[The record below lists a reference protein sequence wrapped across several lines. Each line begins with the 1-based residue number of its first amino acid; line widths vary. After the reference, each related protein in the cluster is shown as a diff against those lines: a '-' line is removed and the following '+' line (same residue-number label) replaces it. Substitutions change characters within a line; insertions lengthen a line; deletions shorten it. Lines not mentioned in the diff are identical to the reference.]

1 MYIKSLKD
9 ICFTG
14 TREGNY
20 MSTKEK
26 HSKKEVIR
34 NKMIE
39 HQSEARIVRRIVL
52 IVTILTLFILVF
64 IGGGGYLY
72 IKSALQPVD
81 KDSKVQKKVEIP
93 IGSSVTGISEKLEA
107 NGIIKNSKVFKY
119 YVKLKNEAGFMAG
132 EYELSPSMEI
142 PEIINRLKT
151 GKVLQKAAFQLTIPE
166 GKQLREIAQIMAKA
180 ANKPEEEVFNQL
192 NDKAFIQSMM
202 TKYPDL
208 LTTDIL
214 NPNIKYP
221 LEGYLYPAT
230 YPFYKQNP
238 TVEEMV
244 ITMLEQTQKVITPI
258 LAESSDEELTAH
270 QLLTISSLIEEEAT
284 KKADRK
290 GISSVFYNRLEQGM
304 PLQTDPTV
312 LYAQGKHKERVL
324 FEDLEVNSPYNTY
337 KHKGLPPGP
346 IANAGKDS
354 IEAAMNPSDTKYL
367 YFLATGEGE
376 VLFNNT
382 LAEHNA
388 DKEKHITNN

>member
-1 MYIKSLKD
+1 
-9 ICFTG
+9 
-14 TREGNY
+14 
-20 MSTKEK
+20 MSTEETN
-26 HSKKEVIR
+26 SKKEVIR
-34 NKMIE
+34 KKMLE

-52 IVTILTLFILVF
+52 IISILAVFILVF

-81 KDSKVQKKVEIP
+81 KDSKVQKTVEIP

-107 NGIIKNSKVFKY
+107 NGIIKNAKVFKY
-119 YVKLKNEAGFMAG
+119 YVKFKNEAGFMAG

-166 GKQLREIAQIMAKA
+166 GKQLKEIAQIIAKTV
-180 ANKPEEEVFNQL
+180 NLPEEEVFNQI
-192 NDKAFIQSMM
+192 NDRTFIQKMM
-202 TKYPDL
+202 GKYPDL

-221 LEGYLYPAT
+221 LEGYLFPAT
-230 YPFYKQNP
+230 YPFYKPNP
-238 TVEEMV
+238 TVEEIV
-244 ITMLEQTQKVITPI
+244 VTMLDQTKKVISPY
-258 LAESSDEELTAH
+258 LAELSEEEFTAH
-270 QLLTISSLIEEEAT
+270 QLLTMSSLIEEEAT
-284 KKADRK
+284 QKADRK
-290 GISSVFYNRLEQGM
+290 DISSVFYNRIEQEM

-324 FEDLEVNSPYNTY
+324 YEDLEVDSPYNTY

-354 IEAAMNPSDTKYL
+354 IEAAINPSETKYL
-367 YFLATGEGE
+367 YFLATPGGD
-376 VLFNNT
+376 VIFTNT
-382 LAEHNA
+382 LDEHNA
-388 DKEKHITNN
+388 AKAEHITNNN

>member
-1 MYIKSLKD
+1 
-9 ICFTG
+9 
-14 TREGNY
+14 
-20 MSTKEK
+20 MSTEET

-34 NKMIE
+34 KKMLE

-52 IVTILTLFILVF
+52 TITIVAILILVF

-107 NGIIKNSKVFKY
+107 NGIIKNARVFKY
-119 YVKLKNEAGFMAG
+119 YVKFKNEAGFMAG

-151 GKVLQKAAFQLTIPE
+151 GKVLQQAAFQLTIPE
-166 GKQLREIAQIMAKA
+166 GKQLKEIAQIIAKTV
-180 ANKPEEEVFNQL
+180 NISEEEVFTQL
-192 NDKAFIQSMM
+192 NDRTFIQKMM
-202 TKYPDL
+202 GKFPDL

-214 NPNIKYP
+214 NPTIKYP
-221 LEGYLYPAT
+221 LEGYLFPAT
-230 YPFYKQNP
+230 YPFYKPNP

-244 ITMLEQTQKVITPI
+244 VTMLEQTRKVITPY
-258 LAESSDEELTAH
+258 LAELSEDEFTAH
-270 QLLTISSLIEEEAT
+270 QLLTMSSLIEEEAT
-284 KKADRK
+284 EKADRK
-290 GISSVFYNRLEQGM
+290 DISSVFYNRIEQGM

-324 FEDLEVNSPYNTY
+324 YEDLEVDSPYNTY

-354 IEAAMNPSDTKYL
+354 IEAAINPSETKYL
-367 YFLATGEGE
+367 YFLATAGGD
-376 VLFNNT
+376 VIFTKT
-382 LAEHNA
+382 LEEHNA
-388 DKEKHITNN
+388 AKAEHITNNN

>member
-1 MYIKSLKD
+1 
-9 ICFTG
+9 
-14 TREGNY
+14 
-20 MSTKEK
+20 MSSEET

-34 NKMIE
+34 KKMLE

-52 IVTILTLFILVF
+52 TITIVTLLVLIF

-72 IKSALQPVD
+72 IKSALEPVD

-93 IGSSVTGISEKLEA
+93 IGSSVTGISEKLAES
-107 NGIIKNSKVFKY
+107 GIIKNAKVFKY
-119 YVKLKNEAGFMAG
+119 YVKFKNEAGFMAG

-151 GKVLQKAAFQLTIPE
+151 GKVLQQAAFQLTIPE

-180 ANKPEEEVFNQL
+180 VNKPEDEVFNQL
-192 NDKAFIQSMM
+192 NDRTFIQTLMA
-202 TKYPDL
+202 KYPDL

-221 LEGYLYPAT
+221 LEGYLFPAT

-238 TVEEMV
+238 TIEEMV
-244 ITMLEQTQKVITPI
+244 VTMLDQTRKVITPY
-258 LAESSDEELTAH
+258 LAESSDEKITAH
-270 QLLTISSLIEEEAT
+270 QLLTMSSLIEEEAT
-284 KKADRK
+284 EKADRK
-290 GISSVFYNRLEQGM
+290 KISSVFYNRIEQGM

-324 FEDLEVNSPYNTY
+324 YEDLEVDSPYNTY

-354 IEAAMNPSDTKYL
+354 LDAAVNPADTKHL
-367 YFLATGEGE
+367 YFLATAEGE
-376 VLFNNT
+376 VIFTNT
-382 LAEHNA
+382 LDEHNA
-388 DKEKHITNN
+388 AKAEHITNQ

>member
-1 MYIKSLKD
+1 
-9 ICFTG
+9 
-14 TREGNY
+14 
-20 MSTKEK
+20 MSTEETN
-26 HSKKEVIR
+26 SKKAVIR
-34 NKMIE
+34 KKMLE

-52 IVTILTLFILVF
+52 IITIVAILILVF

-81 KDSKVQKKVEIP
+81 KDSKVQTKVEIP

-107 NGIIKNSKVFKY
+107 SGIIKNAKVFKY
-119 YVKLKNEAGFMAG
+119 YVKFKNEAGFMAG

-166 GKQLREIAQIMAKA
+166 GKQLKEIAQIIAKA
-180 ANKPEEEVFNQL
+180 VNLPEEEVFNQL
-192 NDKAFIQSMM
+192 NDRTFIQKMM
-202 TKYPDL
+202 AKFPDL
-208 LTTDIL
+208 LTTDIQ

-221 LEGYLYPAT
+221 LEGYLFPAT
-230 YPFYKQNP
+230 YPFYKPNP

-244 ITMLEQTQKVITPI
+244 VTMLEQTKKVITPY
-258 LAESSDEELTAH
+258 LAEFSEEEEFTAH
-270 QLLTISSLIEEEAT
+270 QLLTMSSLIEEEAT
-284 KKADRK
+284 AKADRK
-290 GISSVFYNRLEQGM
+290 KISSVFYNRIEQGM

-324 FEDLEVNSPYNTY
+324 YEDLEVESPYNTY

-354 IEAAMNPSDTKYL
+354 IEAAVQPADTKHL
-367 YFLATGEGE
+367 YFLATPEGE
-376 VLFNNT
+376 VLFTNT
-382 LAEHNA
+382 LDEHNA
-388 DKEKHITNN
+388 AKAEHITNQ

>member
-1 MYIKSLKD
+1 
-9 ICFTG
+9 
-14 TREGNY
+14 
-20 MSTKEK
+20 MSSEET

-34 NKMIE
+34 KKMLE

-52 IVTILTLFILVF
+52 TITIVTLLILIF

-72 IKSALQPVD
+72 IKSALEPVD

-107 NGIIKNSKVFKY
+107 NGIIKNAKVFKY
-119 YVKLKNEAGFMAG
+119 YVKFKNEAGFMAG
-132 EYELSPSMEI
+132 EYEMSPSMEI

-151 GKVLQKAAFQLTIPE
+151 GKVLQQAAFQLTIPE
-166 GKQLREIAQIMAKA
+166 GKQLKEIAQIMAKA
-180 ANKPEEEVFNQL
+180 VNKSEDEVFNQL
-192 NDKAFIQSMM
+192 NDRTFIQ
-202 TKYPDL
+202 TLIGKYPDL

-221 LEGYLYPAT
+221 LEGYLFPAT

-238 TVEEMV
+238 TIEEMV
-244 ITMLEQTQKVITPI
+244 VTMLDQTQKVITPY
-258 LAESSDEELTAH
+258 LQETSEEEFTAH
-270 QLLTISSLIEEEAT
+270 QLLTMSSLIEEEAT
-284 KKADRK
+284 QKADRK
-290 GISSVFYNRLEQGM
+290 DISSVFYNRIEQGM

-324 FEDLEVNSPYNTY
+324 YEDLEVNSPYNTY

-354 IEAAMNPSDTKYL
+354 LEAAMNPSDTKYL
-367 YFLATGEGE
+367 YFLATKEGD
-376 VLFNNT
+376 VIFTNT
-382 LAEHNA
+382 LDEHNA
-388 DKEKHITNN
+388 AKAEHITNQ

>member
-1 MYIKSLKD
+1 
-9 ICFTG
+9 
-14 TREGNY
+14 
-20 MSTKEK
+20 MSSEET

-34 NKMIE
+34 KKLLE

-52 IVTILTLFILVF
+52 TITIVTLLIFIF

-72 IKSALQPVD
+72 IKSALEPVD

-93 IGSSVTGISEKLEA
+93 IGSSVTGISQKLEA
-107 NGIIKNSKVFKY
+107 SGIIKNAKVFKY
-119 YVKLKNEAGFMAG
+119 YVKFKNEAGFMAG

-151 GKVLQKAAFQLTIPE
+151 GKVLQQAAFQLTIPE

-180 ANKPEEEVFNQL
+180 VNKPEDEVFNQL
-192 NDKAFIQSMM
+192 NDKTFIQTMM
-202 TKYPDL
+202 AKYPDL

-221 LEGYLYPAT
+221 LEGYLFPAT

-238 TVEEMV
+238 TIEEMV
-244 ITMLEQTQKVITPI
+244 VTMLDQTQKTITPY
-258 LAESSDEELTAH
+258 LAESSDEEITAH
-270 QLLTISSLIEEEAT
+270 QLLTMSSLIEEEAT
-284 KKADRK
+284 EKADRK
-290 GISSVFYNRLEQGM
+290 KISSVFYNRIEQGM

-324 FEDLEVNSPYNTY
+324 YEDLEVNSPYNTY

-354 IEAAMNPSDTKYL
+354 LEAAVNPADTKHL
-367 YFLATGEGE
+367 YFLATAEGD
-376 VLFNNT
+376 VIFTNT
-382 LAEHNA
+382 LDEHNA
-388 DKEKHITNN
+388 AKAEHITNQ

>member
-1 MYIKSLKD
+1 
-9 ICFTG
+9 
-14 TREGNY
+14 
-20 MSTKEK
+20 MSTEETN
-26 HSKKEVIR
+26 SKKEVIR
-34 NKMIE
+34 KKMLE
-39 HQSEARIVRRIVL
+39 HQSEARIVRKIVL
-52 IVTILTLFILVF
+52 TITILTLLIFVF

-107 NGIIKNSKVFKY
+107 NGIIKNARVFKY

-151 GKVLQKAAFQLTIPE
+151 GKVLQQAAFQLTIPE
-166 GKQLREIAQIMAKA
+166 GKQLNEIAQIIAKTV
-180 ANKPEEEVFNQL
+180 NKPEEEVFNQL
-192 NDKAFIQSMM
+192 NDKTFIQSMM
-202 TKYPDL
+202 AKYPDL

-221 LEGYLYPAT
+221 LEGYLFPAT

-238 TVEEMV
+238 TIEEIV
-244 ITMLEQTQKVITPI
+244 VTMLDQTKKVITPI
-258 LAESSDEELTAH
+258 LAESNKEELTAH
-270 QLLTISSLIEEEAT
+270 QLLTMSSLIEEEAT
-284 KKADRK
+284 EKADRK
-290 GISSVFYNRLEQGM
+290 DISSVFYNRLEQGM

-324 FEDLEVNSPYNTY
+324 YEDLEVNSPYNTY
-337 KHKGLPPGP
+337 KHNGLPPGP
-346 IANAGKDS
+346 IANAGKES

-367 YFLATGEGE
+367 YFLATSEGE

-382 LAEHNA
+382 LDEHNE
-388 DKEKHITNN
+388 DKAKYITNK

>member
-1 MYIKSLKD
+1 
-9 ICFTG
+9 
-14 TREGNY
+14 
-20 MSTKEK
+20 MSSEET

-34 NKMIE
+34 KKMLE

-52 IVTILTLFILVF
+52 TITIVTLLILIF

-72 IKSALQPVD
+72 IKSALEPVD

-93 IGSSVTGISEKLEA
+93 IGSSVTGISQKLEA
-107 NGIIKNSKVFKY
+107 SGIIKNAKVFKY
-119 YVKLKNEAGFMAG
+119 YVKFKNEAGFMAG

-151 GKVLQKAAFQLTIPE
+151 GKVLQQAAFQLTIPE

-180 ANKPEEEVFNQL
+180 VNKPEDEVFNQL
-192 NDKAFIQSMM
+192 NDRTFIQTLMG
-202 TKYPDL
+202 KYPDL

-221 LEGYLYPAT
+221 LEGYLFPAT
-230 YPFYKQNP
+230 YPFYKTNP
-238 TVEEMV
+238 TIEEMV
-244 ITMLEQTQKVITPI
+244 VTMLDQTRKVITPY
-258 LAESSDEELTAH
+258 LADSSDEEITAH
-270 QLLTISSLIEEEAT
+270 QLLTMSSLIEEEAT

-290 GISSVFYNRLEQGM
+290 KISSVFYNRIEQGM

-324 FEDLEVNSPYNTY
+324 YEDLEVDSPYNTY

-354 IEAAMNPSDTKYL
+354 LDAAVNPADTKHL
-367 YFLATGEGE
+367 YFLATAGGD
-376 VLFNNT
+376 VIFTNT
-382 LAEHNA
+382 LDEHNA
-388 DKEKHITNN
+388 AKAEHITNQ

>member
-1 MYIKSLKD
+1 MESLKML
-9 ICFTG
+9 
-14 TREGNY
+14 R
-20 MSTKEK
+20 
-26 HSKKEVIR
+26 
-34 NKMIE
+34 
-39 HQSEARIVRRIVL
+39 
-52 IVTILTLFILVF
+52 
-64 IGGGGYLY
+64 
-72 IKSALQPVD
+72 
-81 KDSKVQKKVEIP
+81 
-93 IGSSVTGISEKLEA
+93 
-107 NGIIKNSKVFKY
+107 VFKY

-166 GKQLREIAQIMAKA
+166 GKQLKEIAQIIAKTV
-180 ANKPEEEVFNQL
+180 NKPEEEVFNQL
-192 NDKAFIQSMM
+192 NDKTFIQSMM
-202 TKYPDL
+202 AKYPDL

-221 LEGYLYPAT
+221 LEGYLFPAT

-244 ITMLEQTQKVITPI
+244 VTMLDQTKKVIAPI
-258 LAESSDEELTAH
+258 LAESSKEELTAH
-270 QLLTISSLIEEEAT
+270 QLLTMSSLIEEEAT
-284 KKADRK
+284 EKADRK
-290 GISSVFYNRLEQGM
+290 DISSVFYNRIEQGM

-324 FEDLEVNSPYNTY
+324 YEDLEVNSPYNTY
-337 KHKGLPPGP
+337 KHNGLPPGP
-346 IANAGKDS
+346 IANAGKES

-382 LAEHNA
+382 LDEHNE
-388 DKEKHITNN
+388 DKAKYITNN

>member
-1 MYIKSLKD
+1 
-9 ICFTG
+9 
-14 TREGNY
+14 
-20 MSTKEK
+20 MSSEET
-26 HSKKEVIR
+26 HSKKEIIR
-34 NKMIE
+34 KKMLE

-52 IVTILTLFILVF
+52 TITIITLLILIF

-72 IKSALQPVD
+72 IKSALEPVD
-81 KDSKVQKKVEIP
+81 KGSKVQKKVEIP

-107 NGIIKNSKVFKY
+107 SGIIKNAKVFKY
-119 YVKLKNEAGFMAG
+119 YVKFKNEAGFMAG
-132 EYELSPSMEI
+132 VYELSPSMEI

-151 GKVLQKAAFQLTIPE
+151 GKVLQQAAFQLTIPE

-180 ANKPEEEVFNQL
+180 VNKPEDEVFNQL
-192 NDKAFIQSMM
+192 NDRPFIQTLMG
-202 TKYPDL
+202 KYPDL

-221 LEGYLYPAT
+221 LEGYLFPAT

-238 TVEEMV
+238 TIEEMV
-244 ITMLEQTQKVITPI
+244 VTMLDQTRKVITPY
-258 LAESSDEELTAH
+258 LSESSDEELTAH
-270 QLLTISSLIEEEAT
+270 QLLTMSSLIEEEAT

-290 GISSVFYNRLEQGM
+290 KISSVFYNRIEQGM

-324 FEDLEVNSPYNTY
+324 YEDLEVDSPYNTY

-354 IEAAMNPSDTKYL
+354 LEAAVNPADTKHL
-367 YFLATGEGE
+367 YFLATAQGD
-376 VLFNNT
+376 VIFTNT
-382 LAEHNA
+382 LDEHNA
-388 DKEKHITNN
+388 AKAEHITNQ

>member
-1 MYIKSLKD
+1 
-9 ICFTG
+9 
-14 TREGNY
+14 
-20 MSTKEK
+20 MSTEETN
-26 HSKKEVIR
+26 SKKAVIR
-34 NKMIE
+34 KKMLE

-52 IVTILTLFILVF
+52 IITIAAILILVF

-81 KDSKVQKKVEIP
+81 KDSKVQTKVEIP

-107 NGIIKNSKVFKY
+107 SGIIKNAKVFKY
-119 YVKLKNEAGFMAG
+119 YVKFKNEAGFMAG

-166 GKQLREIAQIMAKA
+166 GKQLKEIAQIIAKA
-180 ANKPEEEVFNQL
+180 VNLPEEEVFNQL
-192 NDKAFIQSMM
+192 NDRTFIQKMM
-202 TKYPDL
+202 AKFPDL
-208 LTTDIL
+208 LTTDIQ

-221 LEGYLYPAT
+221 LEGYLFPAT
-230 YPFYKQNP
+230 YPFYKPNP

-244 ITMLEQTQKVITPI
+244 VTMLEQTKKVITPY
-258 LAESSDEELTAH
+258 LAEFSDEEEFTAH
-270 QLLTISSLIEEEAT
+270 QLLTMSSLIEEEAT
-284 KKADRK
+284 AKADRK
-290 GISSVFYNRLEQGM
+290 KISSVFYNRIEQGM

-324 FEDLEVNSPYNTY
+324 YEDLEVESPYNTY

-354 IEAAMNPSDTKYL
+354 IEAAVQPADTKHL
-367 YFLATGEGE
+367 YFLATPEGE
-376 VLFNNT
+376 VLFTNT
-382 LAEHNA
+382 LDEHNA
-388 DKEKHITNN
+388 AKAEHITNQ

>member
-1 MYIKSLKD
+1 
-9 ICFTG
+9 
-14 TREGNY
+14 
-20 MSTKEK
+20 MSTKET

-34 NKMIE
+34 KKMLE

-52 IVTILTLFILVF
+52 TITIVTLLILVF

-107 NGIIKNSKVFKY
+107 SGVIKNAKVFKY
-119 YVKLKNEAGFMAG
+119 YVKFKNEAGFMAG

-151 GKVLQKAAFQLTIPE
+151 GKVLQKAAFKLTIPE
-166 GKQLREIAQIMAKA
+166 GKQLKEIAQIMAKA
-180 ANKPEEEVFNQL
+180 VNKTEEEVFNQL
-192 NDKAFIQSMM
+192 NDRTFIQTMM
-202 TKYPDL
+202 GKYPDL

-221 LEGYLYPAT
+221 LEGYLFPAT

-238 TVEEMV
+238 TIEEMV
-244 ITMLEQTQKVITPI
+244 VTMLAQTKKVVSPY

-270 QLLTISSLIEEEAT
+270 QLLTMSSLIEEEAT
-284 KKADRK
+284 EKADRK
-290 GISSVFYNRLEQGM
+290 DISSVFYNRIEQGM

-324 FEDLEVNSPYNTY
+324 YEDLEVNSPYNTY
-337 KHKGLPPGP
+337 KNKGLPPGP

-354 IEAAMNPSDTKYL
+354 LEAAVNPSDTKYL
-367 YFLATGEGE
+367 YFLATKEGE
-376 VLFNNT
+376 VIFTST
-382 LAEHNA
+382 LDEHNA
-388 DKEKHITNN
+388 AKAEHITNNN

>member
-1 MYIKSLKD
+1 
-9 ICFTG
+9 
-14 TREGNY
+14 
-20 MSTKEK
+20 MSTEETN
-26 HSKKEVIR
+26 SKKEVIR
-34 NKMIE
+34 KKMLE

-52 IVTILTLFILVF
+52 IISILAVFILVF

-81 KDSKVQKKVEIP
+81 KDSKVQKTVEIP

-107 NGIIKNSKVFKY
+107 NGIIKNAKVFKY
-119 YVKLKNEAGFMAG
+119 YVKFKNEAGFMAG

-166 GKQLREIAQIMAKA
+166 GKQLKEIAQIIAKTV
-180 ANKPEEEVFNQL
+180 NLPEEEVFNQI
-192 NDKAFIQSMM
+192 NDRTFIQKMM
-202 TKYPDL
+202 GKYPDL

-221 LEGYLYPAT
+221 LEGYLFPAT
-230 YPFYKQNP
+230 YPFYKPNP
-238 TVEEMV
+238 TVEEIV
-244 ITMLEQTQKVITPI
+244 VTMLDQTKKVISPY
-258 LAESSDEELTAH
+258 LAELSKEEFTAH
-270 QLLTISSLIEEEAT
+270 QLLTMSSLIEEEAT
-284 KKADRK
+284 QKADRK
-290 GISSVFYNRLEQGM
+290 DISSVFYNRIEQEM

-324 FEDLEVNSPYNTY
+324 YEDLEVDSPYNTY

-354 IEAAMNPSDTKYL
+354 IEAAINPSETKYL
-367 YFLATGEGE
+367 YFLATPGGD
-376 VLFNNT
+376 VIFTNT
-382 LAEHNA
+382 LDEHNA
-388 DKEKHITNN
+388 AKAEHITNNN

>member
-1 MYIKSLKD
+1 
-9 ICFTG
+9 
-14 TREGNY
+14 
-20 MSTKEK
+20 MSTEETN
-26 HSKKEVIR
+26 SKKAVIR
-34 NKMIE
+34 KKMLE

-52 IVTILTLFILVF
+52 TITIVAFLILVF

-81 KDSKVQKKVEIP
+81 KDSKVQTKVEIP

-107 NGIIKNSKVFKY
+107 SGIIKNAKVFKY
-119 YVKLKNEAGFMAG
+119 YVKFKNEAGFMAG

-166 GKQLREIAQIMAKA
+166 GKQLKEIAQIIAKA
-180 ANKPEEEVFNQL
+180 VNLPEEEVFNQL
-192 NDKAFIQSMM
+192 NDRTFIQKMM
-202 TKYPDL
+202 AKFPDL
-208 LTTDIL
+208 LTTDIQ

-221 LEGYLYPAT
+221 LEGYLFPAT
-230 YPFYKQNP
+230 YPFYKPNP

-244 ITMLEQTQKVITPI
+244 VTMLEQTKKVITPY
-258 LAESSDEELTAH
+258 LAEFSDEEEFTAH
-270 QLLTISSLIEEEAT
+270 QLLTMSSLIEEEAT
-284 KKADRK
+284 AKADRK
-290 GISSVFYNRLEQGM
+290 KISSVFYNRIEQGM

-324 FEDLEVNSPYNTY
+324 YEDLEVESPYNTY

-354 IEAAMNPSDTKYL
+354 IEAAVQPADTKHL
-367 YFLATGEGE
+367 YFLATPEGE
-376 VLFNNT
+376 VLFTNT
-382 LAEHNA
+382 LDEHNA
-388 DKEKHITNN
+388 AKAEHITNQ

>member
-1 MYIKSLKD
+1 
-9 ICFTG
+9 
-14 TREGNY
+14 
-20 MSTKEK
+20 MSTEETN
-26 HSKKEVIR
+26 SKKEVIR
-34 NKMIE
+34 KKMLE

-52 IVTILTLFILVF
+52 IISILAVFILVF

-81 KDSKVQKKVEIP
+81 KDSKVQKTVEIP

-107 NGIIKNSKVFKY
+107 NGIIKNAKVFKY
-119 YVKLKNEAGFMAG
+119 YVKFKNEAGFMAG

-166 GKQLREIAQIMAKA
+166 GKQLKEIAQIIAKTV
-180 ANKPEEEVFNQL
+180 NLPEEEVFNQI
-192 NDKAFIQSMM
+192 NDRTFIQKMM
-202 TKYPDL
+202 GKYPDL

-221 LEGYLYPAT
+221 LEGYLFPAT
-230 YPFYKQNP
+230 YPFYNPNP
-238 TVEEMV
+238 TVEEIV
-244 ITMLEQTQKVITPI
+244 VTMLDQTKKVISPY
-258 LAESSDEELTAH
+258 LAELSEEEFTAH
-270 QLLTISSLIEEEAT
+270 QLLTMSSLIEEEAT
-284 KKADRK
+284 QKADRK
-290 GISSVFYNRLEQGM
+290 DISSVFYNRIEQEM

-324 FEDLEVNSPYNTY
+324 YEDLEVDSPYNTY

-354 IEAAMNPSDTKYL
+354 IEAAINPSETKYL
-367 YFLATGEGE
+367 YFLATPGGD
-376 VLFNNT
+376 VIFTNT
-382 LAEHNA
+382 LDEHNA
-388 DKEKHITNN
+388 AKAEHITNNN

>member
-1 MYIKSLKD
+1 
-9 ICFTG
+9 
-14 TREGNY
+14 
-20 MSTKEK
+20 MSSEET

-34 NKMIE
+34 KKMLE

-52 IVTILTLFILVF
+52 TITIVTLLILIF

-72 IKSALQPVD
+72 IKSALEPVD

-107 NGIIKNSKVFKY
+107 SGIIKNAKVFKY
-119 YVKLKNEAGFMAG
+119 YVKFKNEAGFMAG

-151 GKVLQKAAFQLTIPE
+151 GKVLQQAAFQLTIPE
-166 GKQLREIAQIMAKA
+166 GKQLREIAQTIAKA
-180 ANKPEEEVFNQL
+180 VNKPEDEVFNQL
-192 NDKAFIQSMM
+192 NDRTFIQTLMG
-202 TKYPDL
+202 KYPDL

-221 LEGYLYPAT
+221 LEGYLFPAT
-230 YPFYKQNP
+230 YPFYKTNP
-238 TVEEMV
+238 TIEEMV
-244 ITMLEQTQKVITPI
+244 VTMLDQTRKVITPY
-258 LAESSDEELTAH
+258 LADSSDEEITAH
-270 QLLTISSLIEEEAT
+270 QLLTMSSLIEEEAT
-284 KKADRK
+284 EKADRK
-290 GISSVFYNRLEQGM
+290 KISSVFYNRIEQGM

-324 FEDLEVNSPYNTY
+324 YEDLEVDSPYNTY

-354 IEAAMNPSDTKYL
+354 LDAAVNPADTKHL
-367 YFLATGEGE
+367 YFLATAGGD
-376 VLFNNT
+376 VIFTNT
-382 LAEHNA
+382 LDEHNA
-388 DKEKHITNN
+388 AKAEHITNQ